1 VNSKICPVEL
11 TFAVTTPVAELMF
24 VMLQQAGVVAG
35 VRAPLAGCPL
45 APRAADGLAGC
56 GADGEGAA
64 GVATGAGGGGAEPL
78 SQVPLPAI
86 PSLQTLGDGQGG
98 HFRQKRP

>member
-45 APRAADGLAGC
+45 APRADGLAGC
-56 GADGEGAA
+56 GADAEGAA
-64 GVATGAGGGGAEPL
+64 GVATGA
-78 SQVPLPAI
+78 
-86 PSLQTLGDGQGG
+86 
-98 HFRQKRP
+98 